1 MEGGSNNSK
10 GWYKAA
16 SGDEG
21 ATSSPWPTVEA
32 SGTSGG
38 EGAKVAVDAAA
49 AAGSGRRYYECGIC
63 KGGFTTAQALGGHMN
78 IHRRGRASRRSGGD
92 RDAPTG
98 RAMATS
104 VSRNAERYC
113 GQYGHVASS
122 YPAAPTSGGFATYYA
137 GAAASAGDAAVGAGC
152 SSPRELSLFGADARH
167 HDLRLGVGRH
177 DRSSGGS
184 GADGSADWPVGEPER
199 MVDLELRLGRRPG
212 R

>member
-16 SGDEG
+16 SGDEA
-21 ATSSPWPTVEA
+21 ATSSPWPTVET

-49 AAGSGRRYYECGIC
+49 AAAGGRRYYECGIC

-78 IHRRGRASRRSGGD
+78 IHRRGRATRRSGGD

-98 RAMATS
+98 GAMATS
-104 VSRNAERYC
+104 VSRNAERYY
-113 GQYGHVASS
+113 GQYGHLASS
-122 YPAAPTSGGFATYYA
+122 YPAPPMSGSFATYYA
-137 GAAASAGDAAVGAGC
+137 GAATGDAMGTSS
-152 SSPRELSLFGADARH
+152 SSPRELSLFGVNTHRQ
-167 HDLRLGVGRH
+167 DLRLGVGRH

-184 GADGSADWPVGEPER
+184 GADGSADWPAGEPER